1 MWGRLPTRYS
11 PVRHSVMASSIP
23 KNFQRHASFDLHVL
37 STPPA
42 FILSQDQTLIISSF
56 RPVLLLPLSRGLCS
70 YLAYFTVLGR
80 IFLSNAVLLEYPP
93 SSDGFLS
100 VPRQKLSESFKVISL
115 FSYQGSFCCWLVS
128 QQLLYITTAFMLCQQ
143 LFSFFCCSESFYVSS
158 QPA

>member
-1 MWGRLPTRYS
+1 YAVLAAVSGCYPPVWGRLPTRYS

-56 RPVLLLPLSRGLCS
+56 RPVLLLPLSRGLRS
-70 YLAYFTVLGR
+70 YLAFFTVLGR

-115 FSYQGSFCCWLVS
+115 FSYQGSLCHLP
-128 QQLLYITTAFMLCQQ
+128 QATT
-143 LFSFFCCSESFYVSS
+143 SIS
-158 QPA
+158 